1 MDPLCRWSMRRPV
14 VLSSA
19 IAIGVTLHP
28 CGVVDAHPRKAPV
41 EAHEGGTHKG
51 ETPAGVDSGAAVTTA
66 RPNEAKPPDVS
77 SLPLKLEPE
86 GRVSQPWAIA
96 GSIIPGLLVHGSGSW
111 LSGDDD
117 TSKRLLILQ
126 GTGIG
131 VTGGSLAALALT
143 GAARDWV
150 GLFATTTVFG
160 VGALGVSFLA
170 DVYRTALPKGMG
182 RHPGHIPWGTTE
194 VGLLWVNGPHVDLGP
209 VVNVSATLHSG
220 RWITAAQTA
229 HSPWSLHAAA
239 RLESGYRLLGAAENE
254 PNETAG
260 GGHASLFF
268 GLTGERYGEE
278 GFSSSGSEVRLEA
291 RIDSEHLAPH
301 VRGAFV
307 EWELGYAARRT
318 SFPLTRRYHDDSL
331 LIAGVAFG
339 AYHGDATRRGGA
351 TRLYYNHR
359 HDGYAG
365 GLVTTGIGSGV
376 AGRVGFDSRHFFS
389 PRWGFRIGA
398 EVGSAWVFG
407 IHLITQFWEEVPL
420 LNALSPSP
428 PDEPSSSIPK
438 VP

>member
-1 MDPLCRWSMRRPV
+1 
-14 VLSSA
+14 
-19 IAIGVTLHP
+19 
-28 CGVVDAHPRKAPV
+28 
-41 EAHEGGTHKG
+41 
-51 ETPAGVDSGAAVTTA
+51 
-66 RPNEAKPPDVS
+66 
-77 SLPLKLEPE
+77 
-86 GRVSQPWAIA
+86 
-96 GSIIPGLLVHGSGSW
+96 
-111 LSGDDD
+111 
-117 TSKRLLILQ
+117 LILQ
-126 GTGIG
+126 GAGIG

-318 SFPLTRRYHDDSL
+318 SFPL
-331 LIAGVAFG
+331 
-339 AYHGDATRRGGA
+339 
-351 TRLYYNHR
+351 
-359 HDGYAG
+359 
-365 GLVTTGIGSGV
+365 
-376 AGRVGFDSRHFFS
+376 
-389 PRWGFRIGA
+389 
-398 EVGSAWVFG
+398 
-407 IHLITQFWEEVPL
+407 
-420 LNALSPSP
+420 
-428 PDEPSSSIPK
+428 
-438 VP
+438 